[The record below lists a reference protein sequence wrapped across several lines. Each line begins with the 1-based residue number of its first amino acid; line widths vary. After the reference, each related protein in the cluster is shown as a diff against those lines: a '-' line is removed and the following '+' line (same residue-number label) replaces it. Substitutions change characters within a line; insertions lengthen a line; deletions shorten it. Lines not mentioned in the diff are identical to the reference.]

1 MEMTKDALQLLQET
15 AQRAQQARIIKIEGD
30 PDMILIDQ
38 GGSYTP
44 HPLPAKHRNHT
55 AKDLDSLLDLSD
67 HNCAFG
73 EDAKPT
79 SIIWH
84 SEEAVVV
91 VLDDETRRDFATM
104 ALTYST
110 AYAALRAL
118 AAGKTYDQRQ
128 FVRLLRTSLA
138 DCVPPDLIASIQRL
152 KFSKSESGESNIEH
166 GQSSLGRQVEKSV
179 TGTSTI
185 PDKFTV
191 QTSVYSNV
199 LQDHTVEVRVAID
212 IDLEEHNFE
221 LSIVGDDLSKS
232 MLETQEALSERLME
246 GNDQRR
252 VLFGKP

>member
-1 MEMTKDALQLLQET
+1 MEMTKDAIALIQET
-15 AQRAQQARIIKIEGD
+15 AQRAATAQVVKIDGD
-30 PDMILIDQ
+30 PDHVLISQ
-38 GGSYTP
+38 GGLKEFRE
-44 HPLPAKHRNHT
+44 LPPKHRNHT
-55 AKDLDSLLDLSD
+55 AKDLDSLLDLAD
-67 HNCAFG
+67 HKCAFG
-73 EDAKPT
+73 EDAKPN

-84 SEEAVVV
+84 SEEAIVV

-118 AAGKTYDQRQ
+118 ATGKTYDQRS

-166 GQSSLGRQVEKSV
+166 GQSTLGRQVEKSV
-179 TGTSTI
+179 TGASNI
-185 PDKFTV
+185 PESFVV

-199 LQDHTVEVRVAID
+199 LQDQTVDVRVAID
-212 IDLEEHNFE
+212 IDLEEHNFT
-221 LSIVGDDLSKS
+221 LSIIGDDLSKS
-232 MLETQEALSERLME
+232 MLETQEALSERLAE